1 MLSGCALVA
10 MCKLLEM
17 LGMLSEGSYAPPSCP
32 APLMSKAQEAWVGE
46 GEISSFVKRNR
57 MRLRVKF
64 EVSSE
69 HIAIAG
75 WGLPAAGS
83 TCMQD
88 GKGMYKT
95 DNLSRLP
102 RRELGRQQLRPPLQ
116 NLHRALVPRG
126 RGLPAVESH
135 TMSSSLGE
143 ASRARRFCM
152 SSQPSRVRVL
162 LTNGL
167 GQKGQPRVKPVT
179 QLCRCRVMAGLSV
192 NALDAHGCTV
202 SSSEEVD
209 RGRACVVQGG
219 RKGVYGRRLQ
229 AVECM
234 DVFIRVS
241 VLLRGV
247 REDLRRL
254 GLVERRSAF
263 GVVQSNPRNN
273 SQTIHCGD
281 IETNY
286 TLRELFLA
294 SSERGTC
301 LRGTDNVEKA
311 RVVKRQA
318 DMLRNFAT
326 KLPPSVRDKVVF
338 RFPKMALAVGPEECD
353 FMEKRFKI
361 FRELFTSLQLINKQ
375 QICEV
380 EPRVGLR
387 SSNFERPEE
396 VCAMYVPNEY
406 TGVDYVHLAE
416 AFVEQAKAL
425 GSDKASAR
433 AEPLMHLKYIH
444 KIDLG
449 LNTEVLEIRR
459 EREDLFSIRTNRGV
473 KQARFVVVSACGHSL
488 LFAQRMGYGLQYS
501 CLPMAGSFYFT
512 ERMLNGKVY
521 TVQDS
526 RLPFAAVHGDPDVVA
541 QGLTRFGP
549 TALPLP
555 LLERFNICTLP
566 DFLRVVNPD
575 LNLLKV
581 YIELLNTRH
590 MRNYVLRNFL
600 FEVPVLNHHLFAKDV
615 SKIVPSIK
623 PEDLKYAK
631 GFGGVRPQLIDKEQK
646 KLLLGE
652 GKIMTG
658 ENIIFNITP
667 SPGGTTCLGT
677 AQTDLKEIVK
687 QLGAE
692 FNEKA
697 FNKTLLDGEY
707 PVVY

>member
-64 EVSSE
+64 ETAYEKSGFFLQCTVCVRSAPAGSE

-95 DNLSRLP
+95 DTRCALSLP
-102 RRELGRQQLRPPLQ
+102 RFSSPFACRSFASAASGAGASAAQAAPPK
-116 NLHRALVPRG
+116 
-126 RGLPAVESH
+126 
-135 TMSSSLGE
+135 
-143 ASRARRFCM
+143 
-152 SSQPSRVRVL
+152 SSQSL
-162 LTNGL
+162 SA
-167 GQKGQPRVKPVT
+167 KGQG
-179 QLCRCRVMAGLSV
+179 A
-192 NALDAHGCTV
+192 
-202 SSSEEVD
+202 SS
-209 RGRACVVQGG
+209 GREP
-219 RKGVYGRRLQ
+219 Y
-229 AVECM
+229 
-234 DVFIRVS
+234 DVFIIGGGVS
-241 VLLRGV
+241 GTALLY
-247 REDLRRL
+247 ELAAFTNLRRL

-286 TLRELFLA
+286 TLQ
-294 SSERGTC
+294 
-301 LRGTDNVEKA
+301 KA

-425 GSDKASAR
+425 GSDK
-433 AEPLMHLKYIH
+433 